1 MALPDEF
8 KAFVA
13 DASGS
18 EFARGVRS
26 VPARSAEADE
36 IAVRVAWSGLNF
48 KDSLA
53 SEEKGRVAQMP
64 VLVPG
69 IDLAGHVVDSSD
81 PQFPVGAPVV
91 AHGYGLGVSHHG
103 GFAEYAVF
111 PSAWALPLPHGLTLR
126 EAMAVG
132 TAGFTA
138 ALAVGELERHG
149 MVPSAGPVAVT
160 GATGGVGSA
169 AVGILASKG
178 YEVVAL
184 SRKDSA
190 ADFLLGLGAAAVEA
204 PDESGQRP
212 LDKERWAFAVDAVGG
227 QVLTAIVKGTRYG
240 GAVAAIG
247 NAGGPKLDLTVF
259 PFILRAVS
267 LLGIDSVQVPM
278 EFRTR
283 VWESIAAEGRPG
295 WLERVATNEVTLDEL
310 ERALAEI
317 RAGNMLG
324 RTLVRLSGE
333 S

>member
-1 MALPDEF
+1 
-8 KAFVA
+8 
-13 DASGS
+13 
-18 EFARGVRS
+18 
-26 VPARSAEADE
+26 
-36 IAVRVAWSGLNF
+36 
-48 KDSLA
+48 
-53 SEEKGRVAQMP
+53 
-64 VLVPG
+64 
-69 IDLAGHVVDSSD
+69 
-81 PQFPVGAPVV
+81 
-91 AHGYGLGVSHHG
+91 
-103 GFAEYAVF
+103 
-111 PSAWALPLPHGLTLR
+111 
-126 EAMAVG
+126 MAVG